1 MPDAAL
7 SVVIC
12 AYTEQ
17 RWDDLIAAVR
27 SVAAQDVPPLE
38 CLVVVDHNE
47 ALLARATEELSEWAT
62 VIPSSGPKG
71 LSGARN
77 TGVEAA
83 RGDVVAFLDDDAV
96 AERDWTVHLLAPYAD
111 PDVLGVGGWAEAEW
125 LEGEPGWFPE
135 EFLWVVGC
143 SYRGLPTETA
153 TVRNLIGCNMS
164 FRREVFAAIGG
175 FRIGRVGALSIGQEN
190 DETELCIRLAAARPG
205 AILRYLPDAV
215 VQHSVPMQRATLR
228 YFVRRCFSEGMSK
241 AALAR
246 QAGAGPSLSTERA
259 YVRKTLPAG
268 VGRGLR
274 DAARGDLSGLLR
286 AGTIVAGLAVTGA
299 GYLMGLVT
307 RRGAGAARPSAAPGV
322 APVETSPGAR
332 P

>member
-1 MPDAAL
+1 MNMPDAAL

-164 FRREVFAAIGG
+164 VRRSVLAEVGG
-175 FRIGRVGALSIGQEN
+175 FDVGLGRTADRPLGCE
-190 DETELCIRLAAARPG
+190 ETELCIRATDLHPGGRFVLEPRARV
-205 AILRYLPDAV
+205 R
-215 VQHSVPMQRATLR
+215 HKVPAGRGRWGYFRDRCRA
-228 YFVRRCFSEGMSK
+228 EGVSK
-241 AALAR
+241 AWVADRVGSDSALSSERAHTMKVLPLGVLRALASIR
-246 QAGAGPSLSTERA
+246 PT
-259 YVRKTLPAG
+259 
-268 VGRGLR
+268 
-274 DAARGDLSGLLR
+274 DLSGAGR
-286 AGTIVAGLAVTGA
+286 AAAIVAGLGYTATSYLRESRRRARRSSEVADAIAV
-299 GYLMGLVT
+299 
-307 RRGAGAARPSAAPGV
+307 
-322 APVETSPGAR
+322 
-332 P
+332 